1 MKFLIAA
8 IFLTA
13 GAGMIVAQRQ
23 PVTIFLAGDSTI
35 AAKADDKRPE
45 TGWGEML
52 EKRFKPGTVKVDNRA
67 MNGRSTTS
75 FIAEERWKA
84 LIDSVKKGDFVFIQF
99 GHNDQK
105 KDKPGVYAAPKAY
118 KANLSGFVNDVRAKG
133 ATPVL
138 MTSIARRR
146 FEAGKVVQTH
156 GEYPDLVKD
165 VAKDHNVAVI
175 DMGRKTAAVLAL
187 DGEEGSKK
195 LFLHLKPGEHA
206 NYPKGV
212 EDNTHLSPY
221 GADVFAGLAIEGIR
235 ESKLGKLTRHLVDQ

>member
-1 MKFLIAA
+1 MKLLAITILGAA
-8 IFLTA
+8 FATSTF
-13 GAGMIVAQRQ
+13 AQR
-23 PVTIFLAGDSTI
+23 PITVFLAGDSTM

-75 FIAEERWKA
+75 FIAEGRWKA
-84 LIDSVKKGDFVFIQF
+84 LIDSVKKGDLVFIQF

-105 KDKPGVYAAPKAY
+105 KDKPGVYAAPEAY

-156 GEYPDLVKD
+156 GEYPDLVKA

-175 DMGRKTAAVLAL
+175 DLGRKTEAVLARE
-187 DGEEGSKK
+187 GEEGSKK
-195 LFLHLKPGEHA
+195 LFFHLKPGENA

-221 GADVFAGLAIEGIR
+221 GADVFARLAIEGIR
-235 ESKLGKLTRHLVDQ
+235 ESKLAELTRHFIDQ